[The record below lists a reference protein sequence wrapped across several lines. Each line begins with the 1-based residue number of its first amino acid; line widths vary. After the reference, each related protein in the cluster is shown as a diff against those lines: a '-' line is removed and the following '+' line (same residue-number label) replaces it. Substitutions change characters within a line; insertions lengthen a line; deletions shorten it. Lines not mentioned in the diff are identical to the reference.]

1 MEFSH
6 VGLAIFLVPPH
17 LPTVI
22 TRLCAVTF
30 TSDNL
35 SKMPEI
41 CPAGDSDRGSRLRLR
56 MGSGRFSVTSWL
68 AGKHLASS
76 LPTGG
81 VTFLGAAAPGY

>member
-1 MEFSH
+1 
-6 VGLAIFLVPPH
+6 
-17 LPTVI
+17 
-22 TRLCAVTF
+22 
-30 TSDNL
+30 
-35 SKMPEI
+35 MPEI